1 MCGCFVCFF
10 FFFAL
15 IFFTAFPINTIYL
28 YGWTFFFAKKE
39 KRSLR
44 GFSWENNLLTLAHYC
59 WHEARTRQRLGRV
72 WLARVHKPD
81 ARPRACIG
89 AEQLKLSRQPAA
101 IRPRAFTES
110 AVGHFVQKEFR
121 PAGIR
126 NVGDHMCLKGRR
138 KIQNGSGNQTPL
150 GGKFTRTCSR
160 GENRGTF

>member
-1 MCGCFVCFF
+1 MCGCFVFF
-10 FFFAL
+10 F
-15 IFFTAFPINTIYL
+15 IFFCIDIFYSFSDRHDIFIWLNV
-28 YGWTFFFAKKE
+28 FFAKKE

-72 WLARVHKPD
+72 WLARVHKPG